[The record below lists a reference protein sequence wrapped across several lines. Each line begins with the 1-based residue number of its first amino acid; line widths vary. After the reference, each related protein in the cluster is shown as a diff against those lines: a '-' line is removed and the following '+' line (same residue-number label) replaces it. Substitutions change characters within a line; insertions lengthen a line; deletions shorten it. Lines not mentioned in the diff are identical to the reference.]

1 MCSVDIDS
9 TGNHCTRDDVRR
21 CIQRRRRGTY
31 PTGHETETTETRTD
45 TEGTFTTELDGDE
58 TERFITRRDKS
69 EVGTTEQVRRKS
81 RELGLRVDAIGVE
94 LHETVQLLS
103 GETTVKINDGTDG
116 NELNRGLLLE
126 PNGANVNVDPHTQ
139 SDKALTVTA

>member
-1 MCSVDIDS
+1 MCSVDMDS
-9 TGNHCTRDDVRR
+9 TGNHCSNQSTGETIVAKKT
-21 CIQRRRRGTY
+21 TY
-31 PTGHETETTETRTD
+31 PTRHETETTKT
-45 TEGTFTTELDGDE
+45 GTNTKSTLPTELDGDE

-116 NELNRGLLLE
+116 DELDTGPLLE
-126 PNGANVNVDPHTQ
+126 SITYFKDRVEDVRMN
-139 SDKALTVTA
+139 KLTEMA

>member
-1 MCSVDIDS
+1 MLISIEY
-9 TGNHCTRDDVRR
+9 R
-21 CIQRRRRGTY
+21 CCIEKNSY

-45 TEGTFTTELDGDE
+45 TEGTLTTELDGDE

-116 NELNRGLLLE
+116 DELDRWTLVEPVHVMLVDESLCQSRGTS
-126 PNGANVNVDPHTQ
+126 NSQ
-139 SDKALTVTA
+139 